1 MRARSVQREKKRKK
15 RRWEGTQS
23 NHRMP
28 LPLPLKIL
36 ALRTMQIAAK
46 GWIDGDESAAEMLG
60 RVATERPFLLLPPLH
75 RVPLRVGN
83 VVELVGPS
91 ASAKTHI
98 LIQVSKKK
106 KNLQLLSQ
114 RQIWFLLFCK
124 LFGLIVLYVI
134 RLLWIAFSLQSG
146 MECTMGAWSVW

>member
-1 MRARSVQREKKRKK
+1 
-15 RRWEGTQS
+15 
-23 NHRMP
+23 MP

-106 KNLQLLSQ
+106 KKKLAITISETNLISFIL
-114 RQIWFLLFCK
+114 QIIWADC
-124 LFGLIVLYVI
+124 VI
-134 RLLWIAFSLQSG
+134 
-146 MECTMGAWSVW
+146 CD

>member
-1 MRARSVQREKKRKK
+1 MLFFQEKKKKKRKGN
-15 RRWEGTQS
+15 REGEKEPKATIV
-23 NHRMP
+23 P

-36 ALRTMQIAAK
+36 ALRTMQMAAK
-46 GWIDGDESAAEMLG
+46 GWIDGDESAAKMLG

-98 LIQVSKKK
+98 LIQVSKKIK
-106 KNLQLLSQ
+106 LAITVSETNLIYFIL
-114 RQIWFLLFCK
+114 QIIWADC
-124 LFGLIVLYVI
+124 V
-134 RLLWIAFSLQSG
+134 
-146 MECTMGAWSVW
+146 MCD

>member
-1 MRARSVQREKKRKK
+1 
-15 RRWEGTQS
+15 
-23 NHRMP
+23 MP

-106 KNLQLLSQ
+106 KKKTCNYYLRDKFDFFYFANYL
-114 RQIWFLLFCK
+114 
-124 LFGLIVLYVI
+124 G
-134 RLLWIAFSLQSG
+134 
-146 MECTMGAWSVW
+146 